1 MTPCMKSNSKSVEDL
16 NVRLKTIKPLEQ
28 NIEEKLHDIGY
39 GNEFMSVMPEPQ
51 APTAKLNNCD
61 QIKLKVF
68 TIAKGALRKMDV
80 DNLQNRKTFA
90 SHISGKG

>member
-1 MTPCMKSNSKSVEDL
+1 M
-16 NVRLKTIKPLEQ
+16 
-28 NIEEKLHDIGY
+28 G
-39 GNEFMSVMPEPQ
+39 VMPEPQ

-80 DNLQNRKTFA
+80 DNVRNRKTFA